1 MSSSLECTPSFPDGW
16 PVAKKTAFFTL
27 SLSVLFIILDYMDR
41 QVLAALFPYLKEE
54 YQLTDTHLGMLV
66 SVVNISISILVIPS
80 GYLIDRWS
88 RSKLM
93 GIMTFVWSVAT
104 GACAFAG
111 SFSHLLV
118 ARLFVG
124 AGEAGYSPAAQ
135 SLLAA
140 SFPGHLR
147 STVMS
152 VFLFGYKIGAPLG
165 LVVGAYVASHWG
177 WRHAFGLVAIPG
189 ILGAFL
195 CVFIKDFK
203 TVAPVCLDD
212 EKEEEKTRKALSGSY
227 LHTVLSLLGTPT
239 LVFTFLAQAF
249 TLMCDATLMNWLP
262 SYFNRV
268 AGMET
273 TRASALSALWLLS
286 TAVAV
291 LVGGPI
297 FDWIRKRSH
306 VRAAWCQA
314 AGCFIAFGMMVAG
327 FGLARPG
334 GATQVLLLMGASF
347 FFAPLISLGYTITA
361 DLSMPHQRGVSI
373 SLLVTAQNI
382 LGMAVG
388 PLLAGMLSDHFHDLS
403 KSLIVMSGCFAL
415 SGLLYIGVSLF
426 YNRDF
431 ARLPKVAVEF

>member
-1 MSSSLECTPSFPDGW
+1 MSSELECTPLFLDEW
-16 PVAKKTAFFTL
+16 PVEKKAAFFTL
-27 SLSVLFIILDYMDR
+27 FLSVLFIVLDYMDR
-41 QVLAALFPYLKEE
+41 QVLAALFPYLKAE
-54 YQLTDTHLGMLV
+54 YQLSDTQLGMLV
-66 SVVNISISILVIPS
+66 SVVNISISVLVIPS

-140 SFPGHLR
+140 SFPARLR

-165 LVVGAYVASHWG
+165 LIVGAYVASHWG

-189 ILGAFL
+189 ILGAVL

-203 TVAPVCLDD
+203 TVKPACADD
-212 EKEEEKTRKALSGSY
+212 IREEKRTEKAITEGY
-227 LHTVLSLLGTPT
+227 VDTVLSLLGTPT
-239 LVFTFLAQAF
+239 LICTFLAQAF

-268 AGMET
+268 AGMENT
-273 TRASALSALWLLS
+273 MASGLSALWLLS

-291 LVGGPI
+291 LAGGPV
-297 FDWIRKRSH
+297 FDWIRKSSH
-306 VRAAWCQA
+306 VRAAQCQA
-314 AGCFIAFGMMVAG
+314 VGCLIAFAMVAAG
-327 FGLARPG
+327 FGLATPG
-334 GATQVLLLMGASF
+334 GVMQLVLLMGSSF

-361 DLSMPHQRGVSI
+361 DLSLPHQRGVSI
-373 SLLVTAQNI
+373 SLLVTTQNI

-388 PLLAGMLSDHFHDLS
+388 PLLAGILSDRFDLGT
-403 KSLIVMSGCFAL
+403 SLILMSSCFAF

-426 YNRDF
+426 YKRDL
-431 ARLPKVAVEF
+431 ARLPKVVVEF